1 MTDSD
6 YPMASEIESVLSL
19 QTPFDGEQQD
29 DQHVADERWL
39 WADRLGAGLSLSCAL
54 HCLIL
59 PVALAL
65 MPSLRAALAD
75 VSEPSGWLQ
84 WLLWSHEVE
93 WVIALSVI
101 SFAGVVMLRGWFR
114 HRQTSPLYWYAAGSA
129 VLLLTAAGVVD
140 FGVYHG
146 IQLAVGGAMIAMAHW
161 RNLRATVCRI
171 G

>member
-1 MTDSD
+1 
-6 YPMASEIESVLSL
+6 MASEIESVLGL
-19 QTPFDGEQQD
+19 QTPFDG
-29 DQHVADERWL
+29 DQRVADERWL

-65 MPSLRAALAD
+65 MPSMHAALAD
-75 VSEPSGWLQ
+75 VSEPSG

-114 HRQTSPLYWYAAGSA
+114 HRQTSALYWYAAGSA
-129 VLLLTAAGVVD
+129 VLLLAVAEVVD
-140 FGVYHG
+140 IGAYHG
-146 IQLAVGGAMIAMAHW
+146 IQLAIGGAMIAMAHW
-161 RNLRATVCRI
+161 RNLCATVCRI